1 MDPLALAAPKASSP
15 GPPASAAVM
24 KSRTVPFYT
33 ATSYVIPRYNAAPAE
48 TQHCMPV
55 SSKKDP
61 SLPRSSG
68 SMSQSHRGLS
78 LDQCLPIHHSRQ
90 GSSQS
95 VDENDFRRRHT
106 FQQSFDSSNGHHSNK
121 LMNRMSL
128 PGVRFS
134 SQPCVPSGVSGSS
147 VGSAGSLSSGQGT
160 PLRTPST
167 PIVPLMEGEILAFD
181 FSGHAPSSSTD
192 DDRYGINDILNSNL
206 IVK

>member
-1 MDPLALAAPKASSP
+1 MDPLALAAPKPSPP

-24 KSRTVPFYT
+24 KARTSVPFYT

-48 TQHCMPV
+48 TQNCMPI
-55 SSKKDP
+55 SSKKSDI

-68 SMSQSHRGLS
+68 SVSKSHRGLS

-95 VDENDFRRRHT
+95 VDENDFRRRNA
-106 FQQSFDSSNGHHSNK
+106 FQESFDSSSGYHSNK

-167 PIVPLMEGEILAFD
+167 PIVPVMEGEILAFD

-192 DDRYGINDILNSNL
+192 DDDR
-206 IVK
+206 